1 MKIIISGHHVEITSS
16 LRSYIENKLS
26 RLERRSDQIATVQVI
41 LSINKLEQ
49 KAEAT
54 LQVNGGA
61 LFADAESRDMYV
73 SIDALAHK
81 LDRQLTKRKE
91 KNMGAQRGNH
101 LPNGQT
107 SA

>member
-1 MKIIISGHHVEITSS
+1 MQIIISGHHIDITSS
-16 LRSYIENKLS
+16 LRSHIENKLS
-26 RLERRSDQIATVQVI
+26 RLERRSDQISQIQVI
-41 LSINKLEQ
+41 LSVDKLEQ

-54 LQVNGGA
+54 LQINGGT
-61 LFADAESRDMYV
+61 LFADAQSHDMYV

-91 KNMGAQRGNH
+91 KNMGSQRANQ
-101 LPNGQT
+101 LPHGQT